1 MINVKFSKYFYKSFS
16 QKIVFKKEL
25 FDLLKT
31 FFLRASEKKKETER
45 FHRKAPSISLAGNIF
60 HVCAKEFLFFFP
72 SNTSKTRERNRK
84 RFCIGKIH
92 AKGNLYFPFILILC
106 RYTVINKYYTISLRV
121 FDRRASFLW
130 NNHFSIHFISRR
142 SAAILKAI
150 YEAINSNMCSE

>member
-1 MINVKFSKYFYKSFS
+1 M
-16 QKIVFKKEL
+16 
-25 FDLLKT
+25 
-31 FFLRASEKKKETER
+31 LRRKKKRQRDFIEKLLR
-45 FHRKAPSISLAGNIF
+45 FPWLEIF
-60 HVCAKEFLFFFP
+60 FMYARRNFFFFFP